1 MNTKKAK
8 SPLNGSVDLLS
19 KALRDVIVEA
29 VAHDRLETRE
39 VLRAGI
45 REDVR
50 IAVKESESVLL
61 ESHESDMK
69 EFSKKVDS
77 SWTSNHRKH
86 PSPNRRTP
94 QRDNAIKARV
104 TPHTK
109 PRL

>member
-77 SWTSNHRKH
+77 SGQVTIENTQAQIAELRKEIMQSR
-86 PSPNRRTP
+86 PG
-94 QRDNAIKARV
+94 
-104 TPHTK
+104 
-109 PRL
+109 